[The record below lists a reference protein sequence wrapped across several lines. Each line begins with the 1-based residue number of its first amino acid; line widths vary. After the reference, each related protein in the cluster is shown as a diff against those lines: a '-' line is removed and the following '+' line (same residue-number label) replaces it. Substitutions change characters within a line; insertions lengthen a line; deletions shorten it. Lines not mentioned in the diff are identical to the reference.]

1 VTAAVLLVATRS
13 ADKLREIRQILG
25 PEVALRV
32 IDLRDAGIDLS
43 PEEDHLEDAETFE
56 ENALLKARHF
66 ATISRLPTI
75 ADDSGLC
82 VDALDGAPG
91 VRSKRFSGRE
101 DLAGSALHSA
111 NNALLLELLRRVPEE
126 RRRARYVCALALV
139 DPDGTEH
146 VFRGEC
152 AGAIL
157 ENPRGEGGFGY
168 DPLFFVPAEDAS
180 MAELSPDR
188 KNALSHR
195 AAAVRAALPT
205 LRRALDPSGKLR

>member
-1 VTAAVLLVATRS
+1 VTEPLLLVATRS

-32 IDLRDAGIDLS
+32 IDLRDAGIDRS
-43 PEEDHLEDAETFE
+43 PEEDHLEHAETFE

-66 ATISRLPTI
+66 AKISRLPTI

-82 VDALDGAPG
+82 VDAMDGAPG

-101 DLAGSALHSA
+101 DLAGPALHSA
-111 NNALLLELLRRVPEE
+111 NNALLLELLRGVPEE
-126 RRRARYVCALALV
+126 RRRARFVCALALV
-139 DPDGTEH
+139 DADGTEH

-152 AGAIL
+152 AGVIL